1 MEIQFLPI
9 SWNEYHDLARKLAA
23 SILQHTP
30 DVNQIVAIS
39 RGGLTLGHLLTD
51 FLRIPIAT
59 IAIQSYS
66 DIQKQG
72 ELKIT
77 QPLNMHIRG
86 KHILL
91 VDDVADTGKT
101 FKRAA
106 TYLKSFKPKEITTVA
121 IFYKPKSIFRP
132 DYFAKTTTKWII
144 FPYEITETILAITQS
159 MDKEG
164 KTKAQIQKKLESL
177 NFTDEQ
183 IRFARKYHLG

>member
-1 MEIQFLPI
+1 MEIQYLPI
-9 SWNEYHDLARKLAA
+9 TWQEYHELSRKLAA

-30 DVNQIVAIS
+30 DVDQIVAIS

-51 FLRIPIAT
+51 FLRIPIST
-59 IAIQSYS
+59 ISIQSYT

-72 ELKIT
+72 VVELNQKLDIKVK
-77 QPLNMHIRG
+77 G

-91 VDDVADTGKT
+91 VDDVSDTGRT

-121 IFYKPKSIFRP
+121 IFYKPKSVFRP
-132 DYFAKTTTKWII
+132 DFFTQQTSKWII
-144 FPYEITETILAITQS
+144 FPYEATETILSITES

-177 NFTDEQ
+177 GFTDEQ
-183 IRFARKYHLG
+183 IRFSRKYHLK